1 MSQENPALSSTWLC
15 PGPAWIHRYPYICT
29 NPKYKFIFLES
40 SLEKTFMYLLRSCP
54 IIAAPWYCLQVLSA
68 ANFCQQELQPLNLS
82 ISTVVITHSN
92 SLTLCILSICNCEP
106 CQKWLEKFH
115 STLPQVTKIGTLEV
129 C

>member
-1 MSQENPALSSTWLC
+1 MNQENPALSGTWLC
-15 PGPAWIHRYPYICT
+15 PGPARIHRYPHICT
-29 NPKYKFIFLES
+29 NTKYKFFSAELTWEDTHVS
-40 SLEKTFMYLLRSCP
+40 AKVMPHHCSTL
-54 IIAAPWYCLQVLSA
+54 VLSTILYV

-115 STLPQVTKIGTLEV
+115 SILPQVPKIGTLEV